1 MDVLPERGSQ
11 GCVARWAAGSA
22 DQRPEPA
29 SAGPPVTMRLGF
41 RPLAAQPVGCSRAR
55 SASSL
60 LSLEGNRHGASPDG
74 LGHCPRQ
81 AVGTRP
87 LQGRHCTRTTE
98 QVLSSE
104 GAQGL
109 PQSGAMGCRG
119 PLAQG
124 QGPGLGQLPRSALW
138 HPQPRSQGQLGSPNH
153 PHSRPRP
160 RALLPSPHLSSFSWS
175 RSSRA
180 PSSRSSRCRARSS
193 PQSSSARPCP
203 AGGGQA
209 VSPRPGPLKVLHI

>member
-11 GCVARWAAGSA
+11 GCVARWAVGSA

-60 LSLEGNRHGASPDG
+60 LSLEGTGTGASRTARDIVPREPWAPGRCEDDMHPDYRASAQ
-74 LGHCPRQ
+74 LGEPGC
-81 AVGTRP
+81 
-87 LQGRHCTRTTE
+87 
-98 QVLSSE
+98 
-104 GAQGL
+104 GAG
-109 PQSGAMGCRG
+109 G
-119 PLAQG
+119 PLAQR
-124 QGPGLGQLPRSALW
+124 QGPGLGRLPHAALW
-138 HPQPRSQGQLGSPNH
+138 HPRPRSQVPLGSPSH
-153 PHSRPRP
+153 PT
-160 RALLPSPHLSSFSWS
+160 AGGGPHLSSFSWS

-209 VSPRPGPLKVLHI
+209 